1 MNQNRPMTPRAP
13 INLNPKPNKS
23 LRLGDS
29 KIFDSIAISKAS

>member
-23 LRLGDS
+23 LRLNES
-29 KIFDSIAISKAS
+29 KMFDSIGMSKAS